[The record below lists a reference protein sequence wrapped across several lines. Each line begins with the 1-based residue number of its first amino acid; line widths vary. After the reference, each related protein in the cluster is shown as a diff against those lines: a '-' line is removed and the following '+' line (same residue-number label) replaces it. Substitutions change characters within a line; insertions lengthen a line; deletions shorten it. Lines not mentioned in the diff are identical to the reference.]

1 MSGQAFPTIDPLLNQ
16 ITLVLGRKGSGK
28 SVWARETFRGWPGVD
43 KLVIDPTGDA
53 DPGQVL
59 AGGVRCVTVHK
70 LPESLPTAAQ
80 VSRSITTADAPASR
94 APQNVAVRWIADPGS
109 PTYRDDL
116 DRAVGLALYPKNRR
130 VLLWV
135 DEAGEVFP
143 ANRTGPNAR
152 TLLQQSRHWYTSLLM
167 CCPRP
172 ITIDPLCIAQAD
184 RVVIYDM
191 PHPRDRERVAASI
204 GIEPRVLIEALDETR
219 ARGPY
224 WYLLYD
230 AREHQMYRCPPLPM
244 SEGYKHAQQ

>member
-1 MSGQAFPTIDPLLNQ
+1 MSQQHALPTVDPLLNQ

-28 SVWARETFRGWPGVD
+28 SVWAREAFRWWPGVD

-53 DPGQVL
+53 DPGDVL
-59 AGGVRCVTVHK
+59 AGGVRCETVRK
-70 LPESLPTAAQ
+70 LPDELPRPQ
-80 VSRSITTADAPASR
+80 R
-94 APQNVAVRWIADPGS
+94 AGQNVALRWIADPGS

-116 DRAVGLALYPKNRR
+116 DRAVGLALFPKNRR

-184 RVVIYDM
+184 RVVMYDL

-204 GIEPRVLIEALDETR
+204 GIEPRELNAQLDETR

-224 WYLLYD
+224 WFLLYD
-230 AREHQMYRCPPLPM
+230 ARAHELYRCPPLPM
-244 SEGYKHAQQ
+244 SKGYKHAQQ